1 MKTKSYIFALMVAIL
16 AVVSCDQ
23 MDYPDRFRPT
33 EGTPKVFSIR
43 YADKDQTIS
52 SAYMKEIICILGEN
66 LRSVNQ
72 VWFND
77 QKATL
82 NTSYIT
88 DNTLIVE
95 VPGNLPAEKTDKI
108 YLKTKS
114 EETVAVDFKVLAPAP
129 KLTGMSFEYAE
140 AGEIVTM
147 TGSFFVEPLTVTFAG
162 GAEAKVSNVTMTS
175 MQVVVPEG
183 AQPGK
188 VKVETE
194 SGVGQSTFNYKD
206 DRGLLFDFDGKT
218 GLGNHGWHNMVITS
232 DETSFD
238 GNFLLLGNAKLDADA
253 SWSDGA
259 FSFEYWPGDYQNP
272 ETYANPAGIPLS
284 FLVDFSDFENM
295 SLKFEMYVPSS
306 NPWMAGAL
314 QIIPAP
320 VTMVSYGD
328 AGAVDKFGN
337 VLGGSNNK
345 YISGEGAA
353 PARRALYRPWETTGS
368 FDTGDKWI
376 TVTIPMNSATFAY
389 DLNGKAND
397 GEYNAASWDSL
408 VLFVVSGGK
417 SGTECT
423 PIIKIDNI
431 RAVPNK

>member
-1 MKTKSYIFALMVAIL
+1 
-16 AVVSCDQ
+16 
-23 MDYPDRFRPT
+23 
-33 EGTPKVFSIR
+33 
-43 YADKDQTIS
+43 
-52 SAYMKEIICILGEN
+52 
-66 LRSVNQ
+66 
-72 VWFND
+72 
-77 QKATL
+77 
-82 NTSYIT
+82 
-88 DNTLIVE
+88 
-95 VPGNLPAEKTDKI
+95 
-108 YLKTKS
+108 
-114 EETVAVDFKVLAPAP
+114 
-129 KLTGMSFEYAE
+129 
-140 AGEIVTM
+140 
-147 TGSFFVEPLTVTFAG
+147 
-162 GAEAKVSNVTMTS
+162 
-175 MQVVVPEG
+175 
-183 AQPGK
+183 
-188 VKVETE
+188 
-194 SGVGQSTFNYKD
+194 
-206 DRGLLFDFDGKT
+206 
-218 GLGNHGWHNMVITS
+218 MVITS

-295 SLKFEMYVPSS
+295 SLKFDMYVPSS

-345 YISGEGAA
+345 YISGEGAD

>member
-1 MKTKSYIFALMVAIL
+1 MKTKSYIFALMVSLLGL
-16 AVVSCDQ
+16 ASCEN

-33 EGTPKVFSIR
+33 EGVPTVYSIR

-52 SAYMKEIICILGEN
+52 SAFMKEVICILGEN

-77 QKATL
+77 QQATL

-88 DNTLIVE
+88 NNTLLVE
-95 VPGNLPAEKTDKI
+95 VPGSLPTEKTDKI
-108 YLKTKS
+108 YLKTKAGQ
-114 EETVAVDFKVLAPAP
+114 TVTFDFKVLAPAP
-129 KLTGMSFEYAE
+129 KLTDMSFEFAE
-140 AGEIVTM
+140 PGSTVTM
-147 TGSFFVEPLTVTFAG
+147 YGNFFVEPLTVTFAG

-175 MQVVVPEG
+175 MDVVIPEG

-194 SGVGQSTFNYKD
+194 SGVCQSNFNYKD

-238 GNFLLLGNAKLDADA
+238 GNFLLLGNSKLDADA
-253 SWSDGA
+253 SWNDGA

-272 ETYANPAGIPLS
+272 ETYANPIGVPLS
-284 FLVDFSDFENM
+284 FLTDFSDVENM
-295 SLKFEMYVPSS
+295 CLKFEMYIPSS

-314 QIIPAP
+314 QVIPAP
-320 VTMVSYGD
+320 VTVVSYGD
-328 AGAVDKFGN
+328 AGVVDIFGN

-353 PARRALYRPWETTGS
+353 PARRALYRPWEASGS
-368 FDTGDKWI
+368 YDTGDKWV
-376 TVTIPMNSATFAY
+376 TVTIPMNSSTFSY
-389 DLNGKAND
+389 DLNGNVID
-397 GEYNAASWDSL
+397 GVYNADSWDSL
-408 VLFVVSGGK
+408 VLFVVGGGVT
-417 SGTECT
+417 GTECT